1 MYIDV
6 QSLKELTLEGILMK
20 EKYNKN
26 TIEGTK
32 SISEVSTISPF
43 LEPEEEIL
51 AKKLLCSGMSL
62 TLKT

>member
-43 LEPEEEIL
+43 LEQEEEIL